1 MPGQSK
7 GKGKSKS
14 TPQMGRAAA
23 EAVARDRAEAAAAA
37 AARER
42 AAAETAAGRAGQ
54 LQRAEAEKAAAA
66 ATAAAAA
73 ASAAE
78 KAAVTKRPQS
88 PKPAA
93 SLFVRTPTKSNRA
106 KLERRLQA
114 TTNTATRAAKR
125 KAVEEGRKAQ
135 ESYIKKITNQQGHEQ
150 RQAEREKSKHEKQL
164 ARHAEKSLSMVES
177 RRIDIDPQEITQYN
191 GRRLKK
197 DGSNL
202 NLYNIISESTV
213 DWHDKINNA
222 KLHGITLISS
232 ITSWSRKNGYNNLSL
247 APFGPRKEDLVIE
260 FDDFHF
266 TFHSTPITEGE
277 RKGKGAFHVERNNEN
292 KDFMVRY
299 FTKDYNP
306 IKFIKSPLR
315 QGKTTPSE
323 LKFID
328 GVYDIINQYEIK
340 GTQKHADTEE
350 AARKEDLLRD
360 TAEQARLAKIEADKA
375 AARARAAASK
385 AKHKKGGTRKN
396 RKSNGKTRKLR
407 R

>member
-1 MPGQSK
+1 MSGK
-7 GKGKSKS
+7 GKGLSK
-14 TPQMGRAAA
+14 TPQKGRAAA
-23 EAVARDRAEAAAAA
+23 EANARDRAAAEAAEAD
-37 AARER
+37 RER
-42 AAAETAAGRAGQ
+42 AAAETAAGRAGR

-66 ATAAAAA
+66 TAATAAAATA
-73 ASAAE
+73 ATAA
-78 KAAVTKRPQS
+78 ATKPPQS

-114 TTNTATRAAKR
+114 TATSATRAAKR
-125 KAVEEGRKAQ
+125 KAVEEGSKATEAHRK
-135 ESYIKKITNQQGHEQ
+135 KTKNQQAQEQ
-150 RQAEREKSKHEKQL
+150 RQAERKKLKHEEQL
-164 ARHAEKSLSMVES
+164 ARHAEKSLSIVKS
-177 RRIDIDPQEITQYN
+177 RRIDPQEIPRYN
-191 GRRLKK
+191 GRRLRG

-222 KLHGITLISS
+222 KLHGNTLISS
-232 ITSWSRKNGYNNLSL
+232 ITSWSRENGYNQMSL
-247 APFGPRKEDLVIE
+247 ARFGPRKEDLVID
-260 FDDFHF
+260 FVDFHF

-277 RKGKGAFHVERNNEN
+277 RQGKGAFHVERNNN
-292 KDFMVRY
+292 KDLMARY

-315 QGKTTPSE
+315 LRKVKTTDSE

-328 GVYDIINQYEIK
+328 GVYDIINQYEIY

-350 AARKEDLLRD
+350 VARTEDLRRE
-360 TAEQARLAKIEADKA
+360 TAEQARLAKNEAGRA

>member
-1 MPGQSK
+1 MPGQS
-7 GKGKSKS
+7 KGKSKS

-23 EAVARDRAEAAAAA
+23 EALARDRAEAAAAK

-42 AAAETAAGRAGQ
+42 AAAETAAGRAGH

-66 ATAAAAA
+66 AAAA
-73 ASAAE
+73 AAE

-93 SLFVRTPTKSNRA
+93 SLFVRTPTKSNRT

-114 TTNTATRAAKR
+114 TATSATRAAKR
-125 KAVEEGRKAQ
+125 KAVEEGRKAT
-135 ESYIKKITNQQGHEQ
+135 EAHGKKIKNQQVQEQ
-150 RQAEREKSKHEKQL
+150 KQADRKKLKHEEQL
-164 ARHAEKSLSMVES
+164 ARHAEKSLPIVES
-177 RRIDIDPQEITQYN
+177 RRIDPQEIPRYT
-191 GRRLKK
+191 GRRLRG

-213 DWHDKINNA
+213 DWYDKINNA
-222 KLHGITLISS
+222 KLDGKTLISS
-232 ITSWSRKNGYNNLSL
+232 ITSWSRENGYDQMSL
-247 APFGPRKEDLVIE
+247 TRFGPRKEDLVID
-260 FDDFHF
+260 FVDFHF

-277 RKGKGAFHVERNNEN
+277 RQGKGAFHVERNNE
-292 KDFMVRY
+292 KRDLMVRY

-340 GTQKHADTEE
+340 GTQKHADTEK
-350 AARKEDLLRD
+350 AARTEDLRRE
-360 TAEQARLAKIEADKA
+360 TAEQARLAKNEADKA

>member
-1 MPGQSK
+1 MPGQS
-7 GKGKSKS
+7 KSKS

-23 EAVARDRAEAAAAA
+23 AAAAADRERAAAAA
-37 AARER
+37 ADRER
-42 AAAETAAGRAGQ
+42 AAAEAAAGRAGR
-54 LQRAEAEKAAAA
+54 LQRAEAEKTAAATAAA
-66 ATAAAAA
+66 ATAAAAT
-73 ASAAE
+73 AAE

-114 TTNTATRAAKR
+114 TATSATRAAKR
-125 KAVEEGRKAQ
+125 KAVEEGSKATEAHRK
-135 ESYIKKITNQQGHEQ
+135 KTKNQQAQEQ
-150 RQAEREKSKHEKQL
+150 RQAERKKLKHEEQL
-164 ARHAEKSLSMVES
+164 ARHAEKSLSIVKS
-177 RRIDIDPQEITQYN
+177 RRIDPQEIPRYN
-191 GRRLKK
+191 GRRLRG

-222 KLHGITLISS
+222 KLHGNTLISS
-232 ITSWSRKNGYNNLSL
+232 ITSWSRENGYNQMSL
-247 APFGPRKEDLVIE
+247 ARFGPRKEDLVID
-260 FDDFHF
+260 FGDFHF

-277 RKGKGAFHVERNNEN
+277 RQGKGAFHVERNNN
-292 KDFMVRY
+292 RDLMARY

-315 QGKTTPSE
+315 LRKVKTTDSE

-328 GVYDIINQYEIK
+328 GVYDIINQYEIY

-350 AARKEDLLRD
+350 VARTEDLRRE
-360 TAEQARLAKIEADKA
+360 TAEQARLAKNEAGRA

-407 R
+407 K

>member
-1 MPGQSK
+1 MPGQS
-7 GKGKSKS
+7 KGKSKS

-23 EAVARDRAEAAAAA
+23 AAAAADRERAAAAA
-37 AARER
+37 ADRER
-42 AAAETAAGRAGQ
+42 AAAETAAGRAGR

-66 ATAAAAA
+66 TAATAAATTAATAA
-73 ASAAE
+73 A
-78 KAAVTKRPQS
+78 TKRPQS

-114 TTNTATRAAKR
+114 TATSATRAAKR
-125 KAVEEGRKAQ
+125 KAVEEGSKATEAHRK
-135 ESYIKKITNQQGHEQ
+135 KTKNQQAQEQ
-150 RQAEREKSKHEKQL
+150 RQAKRKILKHEKQL
-164 ARHAEKSLSMVES
+164 ERHEEKSLSIVES
-177 RRIDIDPQEITQYN
+177 RRIDPQEIPRYN
-191 GRRLKK
+191 GRRLRG

-222 KLHGITLISS
+222 KLHGNTLISS
-232 ITSWSRKNGYNNLSL
+232 ITSWSRENGYNQMSL
-247 APFGPRKEDLVIE
+247 ARFGPRKEDLVID
-260 FDDFHF
+260 FGDFHF

-277 RKGKGAFHVERNNEN
+277 RQGKGAFHVERNNN

-306 IKFIKSPLR
+306 IKFIKSTIR
-315 QGKTTPSE
+315 QGITTPRE
-323 LKFID
+323 LIFID
-328 GVYDIINQYEIK
+328 GVYDIINQYEIY

-350 AARKEDLLRD
+350 AARAEDLRRE
-360 TAEQARLAKIEADKA
+360 TAEQARLAKNEAGRA

-407 R
+407 K

>member
-1 MPGQSK
+1 MSGK
-7 GKGKSKS
+7 GKGLSK
-14 TPQMGRAAA
+14 TPQKGRAAA
-23 EAVARDRAEAAAAA
+23 EANARDRAAAEAAE
-37 AARER
+37 ARRNNESR
-42 AAAETAAGRAGQ
+42 
-54 LQRAEAEKAAAA
+54 KAAAGKVA
-66 ATAAAAA
+66 QQAIQREKAAAA
-73 ASAAE
+73 ASAAAASAAAAAAE
-78 KAAVTKRPQS
+78 KAAATKRPQS

-114 TTNTATRAAKR
+114 TATSATRAAKR
-125 KAVEEGRKAQ
+125 KAVEEGSKATEAHRK
-135 ESYIKKITNQQGHEQ
+135 KTKNQQAQEQ
-150 RQAEREKSKHEKQL
+150 RQAERKKLKHEEQL
-164 ARHAEKSLSMVES
+164 ARHAEKSLSIVKS
-177 RRIDIDPQEITQYN
+177 RRIDPQEIPRYN
-191 GRRLKK
+191 GRRLRG

-222 KLHGITLISS
+222 KLHGNTLISS
-232 ITSWSRKNGYNNLSL
+232 ITSWSRENGYNQMSL
-247 APFGPRKEDLVIE
+247 ARFGPRKEDLVID
-260 FDDFHF
+260 FGDFHF

-277 RKGKGAFHVERNNEN
+277 RQGKGAFHVERNNN
-292 KDFMVRY
+292 RDLMARY

-315 QGKTTPSE
+315 LRKVKTTDSE

-328 GVYDIINQYEIK
+328 GVYDIINQYEIY

-350 AARKEDLLRD
+350 VARTEDLRRE
-360 TAEQARLAKIEADKA
+360 TAEQARLAKNEAGRA

>member
-1 MPGQSK
+1 
-7 GKGKSKS
+7 
-14 TPQMGRAAA
+14 MGR
-23 EAVARDRAEAAAAA
+23 AAAAA
-37 AARER
+37 AAADRERAAAAAADRERAAAAAADRER
-42 AAAETAAGRAGQ
+42 AAAETAAGRAGR

-66 ATAAAAA
+66 TAATAAAAA
-73 ASAAE
+73 TAAT
-78 KAAVTKRPQS
+78 AAVTKRPQS

-93 SLFVRTPTKSNRA
+93 SLFVRTPTKSTRA

-114 TTNTATRAAKR
+114 TATSATRAAKR
-125 KAVEEGRKAQ
+125 KAVEEGSKATEAHRK
-135 ESYIKKITNQQGHEQ
+135 KTKNQQAQEQ
-150 RQAEREKSKHEKQL
+150 RQAERKKLKHEEQL
-164 ARHAEKSLSMVES
+164 ARHAEKSLSIVKS
-177 RRIDIDPQEITQYN
+177 RRIDPQEIPRYN
-191 GRRLKK
+191 GRRLRG

-222 KLHGITLISS
+222 KLHGNTLISS
-232 ITSWSRKNGYNNLSL
+232 ITSWSRENGYNQMSL
-247 APFGPRKEDLVIE
+247 ARFGPRKEDLVID
-260 FDDFHF
+260 FGDFHF

-277 RKGKGAFHVERNNEN
+277 RQGKGAFHVERNNN
-292 KDFMVRY
+292 RDLMARY

-315 QGKTTPSE
+315 LRKVKTTDSE

-328 GVYDIINQYEIK
+328 GVYDIINQYEIY
-340 GTQKHADTEE
+340 GTQKHADTEK
-350 AARKEDLLRD
+350 AARAEDLIRE
-360 TAEQARLAKIEADKA
+360 TAEQARLAKNEAGRA

>member
-1 MPGQSK
+1 MSGK
-7 GKGKSKS
+7 GKGLSK
-14 TPQMGRAAA
+14 TPQKGRAAA
-23 EAVARDRAEAAAAA
+23 EANARDRAAAEAAE
-37 AARER
+37 ARRNNESR
-42 AAAETAAGRAGQ
+42 
-54 LQRAEAEKAAAA
+54 KAAAGKVA
-66 ATAAAAA
+66 QQAIQREKAAAA
-73 ASAAE
+73 ASAAAASAAAAAAE
-78 KAAVTKRPQS
+78 KAAATKRPQS

-114 TTNTATRAAKR
+114 TATSATRAAKR
-125 KAVEEGRKAQ
+125 KAVEEGSKATEAHRK
-135 ESYIKKITNQQGHEQ
+135 KTKNQQAQEQ
-150 RQAEREKSKHEKQL
+150 RQAKRKILKHEKQL
-164 ARHAEKSLSMVES
+164 ERHEEKSLSIVES
-177 RRIDIDPQEITQYN
+177 RRIDPQEIPRYN
-191 GRRLKK
+191 GRRLRG

-222 KLHGITLISS
+222 KLHGNTLISS
-232 ITSWSRKNGYNNLSL
+232 ITSWSRENGYNQMSL
-247 APFGPRKEDLVIE
+247 ARFGPRKEDLVID
-260 FDDFHF
+260 FGDFHF

-277 RKGKGAFHVERNNEN
+277 RQGKGAFHVERNNN
-292 KDFMVRY
+292 RDLMARY

-315 QGKTTPSE
+315 LRKVKTTDSE

-328 GVYDIINQYEIK
+328 GVYDIINQYEIY

-350 AARKEDLLRD
+350 VARTEDLRRE
-360 TAEQARLAKIEADKA
+360 TAEQARLAKNEAGRA

-407 R
+407 K

>member
-1 MPGQSK
+1 MSGK
-7 GKGKSKS
+7 GKGLSK
-14 TPQMGRAAA
+14 TPQKGRAAA
-23 EAVARDRAEAAAAA
+23 EANARDRAAAEAAE
-37 AARER
+37 ARRNNESR
-42 AAAETAAGRAGQ
+42 
-54 LQRAEAEKAAAA
+54 KAAAGKVA
-66 ATAAAAA
+66 QQAIQREKAAAA
-73 ASAAE
+73 ASAAAASAAAAAAE
-78 KAAVTKRPQS
+78 KAAATKRPQS

-114 TTNTATRAAKR
+114 TATSATRAAKR
-125 KAVEEGRKAQ
+125 KAVEEGSKATEAHRK
-135 ESYIKKITNQQGHEQ
+135 KTKNQQAQEQ
-150 RQAEREKSKHEKQL
+150 RQAKRKILKHEKQL
-164 ARHAEKSLSMVES
+164 ERHEEKSLSIVES
-177 RRIDIDPQEITQYN
+177 RRIDPQEIPRYN
-191 GRRLKK
+191 GRRLRG

-222 KLHGITLISS
+222 KLHGNTLISS
-232 ITSWSRKNGYNNLSL
+232 ITSWSRENGYNQMSL
-247 APFGPRKEDLVIE
+247 ARFGPRKEDLVID
-260 FDDFHF
+260 FGDFHF

-277 RKGKGAFHVERNNEN
+277 RQGKGAFHVERNNN
-292 KDFMVRY
+292 RDLMARY

-315 QGKTTPSE
+315 LRKVKTTDSE

-328 GVYDIINQYEIK
+328 GVYDIINQYEIY

-350 AARKEDLLRD
+350 VARTEDLRRE
-360 TAEQARLAKIEADKA
+360 TAEQARLAKNEAGRA

>member
-1 MPGQSK
+1 MPGQS
-7 GKGKSKS
+7 KGKSKS

-23 EAVARDRAEAAAAA
+23 AAAAADRERAAAAA
-37 AARER
+37 ADRER
-42 AAAETAAGRAGQ
+42 AAAETAAGRAGR

-66 ATAAAAA
+66 TAATAAAATA
-73 ASAAE
+73 ATAA
-78 KAAVTKRPQS
+78 ATKPPQS

-114 TTNTATRAAKR
+114 TATSATRAAKR
-125 KAVEEGRKAQ
+125 KAVEEGSKATEAHRK
-135 ESYIKKITNQQGHEQ
+135 KTKNQQAQEQ
-150 RQAEREKSKHEKQL
+150 RQAKRKILKHEKQL
-164 ARHAEKSLSMVES
+164 ERHEEKSLSIVES
-177 RRIDIDPQEITQYN
+177 RRIDPQEIPRYN
-191 GRRLKK
+191 GRRLRG

-222 KLHGITLISS
+222 KLHGNTLISS
-232 ITSWSRKNGYNNLSL
+232 ITSWSRENGYNQMSL
-247 APFGPRKEDLVIE
+247 ARFGPRKEDLVID
-260 FDDFHF
+260 FGDFHF

-277 RKGKGAFHVERNNEN
+277 RQGKGAFHVERNNN
-292 KDFMVRY
+292 RDLMARY

-315 QGKTTPSE
+315 LRKVKTTDSE

-328 GVYDIINQYEIK
+328 GVYDIINQYEIY

-350 AARKEDLLRD
+350 AARAEDLRRE
-360 TAEQARLAKIEADKA
+360 TAEQARLAKNEAGRA
-375 AARARAAASK
+375 ASRARAAASK

-407 R
+407 K

>member
-1 MPGQSK
+1 MPGQS
-7 GKGKSKS
+7 KSKS

-23 EAVARDRAEAAAAA
+23 AAAAA
-37 AARER
+37 DRER
-42 AAAETAAGRAGQ
+42 AAAETAAGRAGR

-66 ATAAAAA
+66 TAATAAATTAATAA
-73 ASAAE
+73 A
-78 KAAVTKRPQS
+78 TKRPQS

-114 TTNTATRAAKR
+114 TATSATRAAKR
-125 KAVEEGRKAQ
+125 KAVEEGSKATEAHRK
-135 ESYIKKITNQQGHEQ
+135 KTKNQQAQEQ
-150 RQAEREKSKHEKQL
+150 RQAKRKILKHEKQL
-164 ARHAEKSLSMVES
+164 ERHEEKSLSIVES
-177 RRIDIDPQEITQYN
+177 RRIDPQEIPRYN
-191 GRRLKK
+191 GRRLRG

-222 KLHGITLISS
+222 KLHGNTLISS
-232 ITSWSRKNGYNNLSL
+232 ITSWSRENGYNKLSL
-247 APFGPRKEDLVIE
+247 APFGPRNEDLVIE

-277 RKGKGAFHVERNNEN
+277 RQGKGAFHVERNNN
-292 KDFMVRY
+292 RDLMARY

-315 QGKTTPSE
+315 LRKVKTTDSE
-323 LKFID
+323 LNFID
-328 GVYDIINQYEIK
+328 GVYDIINQYEIY
-340 GTQKHADTEE
+340 GTQKHADTEK
-350 AARKEDLLRD
+350 AARAEDLRRE
-360 TAEQARLAKIEADKA
+360 TAEQARLAKNEAGRA

>member
-1 MPGQSK
+1 MSGK
-7 GKGKSKS
+7 GKGLSK
-14 TPQMGRAAA
+14 TPQKGRAAA
-23 EAVARDRAEAAAAA
+23 EANARDRAAAEAAEAD
-37 AARER
+37 RER
-42 AAAETAAGRAGQ
+42 AAAETAAGRAGR

-66 ATAAAAA
+66 TAATAAATTAATAA
-73 ASAAE
+73 A
-78 KAAVTKRPQS
+78 TKRPQS

-114 TTNTATRAAKR
+114 TATSATRAAKR
-125 KAVEEGRKAQ
+125 KAVEEGSKATEAHRK
-135 ESYIKKITNQQGHEQ
+135 KTKNQQAQEQ
-150 RQAEREKSKHEKQL
+150 RQAERKKLKHEEQL
-164 ARHAEKSLSMVES
+164 ARHAEKSLSIVKS
-177 RRIDIDPQEITQYN
+177 RRIDPQEIPRYN
-191 GRRLKK
+191 GRRLRG

-222 KLHGITLISS
+222 KLHGNTLISS
-232 ITSWSRKNGYNNLSL
+232 ITSWSRENGYNQMSL
-247 APFGPRKEDLVIE
+247 ARFGPRKEDLVID
-260 FDDFHF
+260 FVDFHF

-277 RKGKGAFHVERNNEN
+277 RQGKGAFHVERNNN
-292 KDFMVRY
+292 RDLMARY

-315 QGKTTPSE
+315 LRKVKTTDSE

-328 GVYDIINQYEIK
+328 GVYDIINQYEIY

-350 AARKEDLLRD
+350 VARTEDLRRE
-360 TAEQARLAKIEADKA
+360 TAEQARLAKNEAGRA

>member
-1 MPGQSK
+1 MPGQS
-7 GKGKSKS
+7 KGKSKS

-23 EAVARDRAEAAAAA
+23 AAAAADRERAAAAA
-37 AARER
+37 ADRER
-42 AAAETAAGRAGQ
+42 AAAETAAGRAGR

-66 ATAAAAA
+66 TAATAAAATATTA
-73 ASAAE
+73 AA
-78 KAAVTKRPQS
+78 TKRPQS

-106 KLERRLQA
+106 KLERRLKA
-114 TTNTATRAAKR
+114 TATSATRAAKR
-125 KAVEEGRKAQ
+125 KAVEEGSKATEAHRK
-135 ESYIKKITNQQGHEQ
+135 KTKNQQAQEQ
-150 RQAEREKSKHEKQL
+150 RQAERKKLKHEEQL
-164 ARHAEKSLSMVES
+164 ARHAEKSLSIVKS
-177 RRIDIDPQEITQYN
+177 RRIDPQEIPRYN
-191 GRRLKK
+191 GRRLRG

-213 DWHDKINNA
+213 DWYDKINNA
-222 KLHGITLISS
+222 KLHGNTLISS
-232 ITSWSRKNGYNNLSL
+232 ITSWSRENGYNQMSL
-247 APFGPRKEDLVIE
+247 ARFGPRKEDLVID
-260 FDDFHF
+260 FGDFHF

-277 RKGKGAFHVERNNEN
+277 RQGKGAFHVERNNN

-306 IKFIKSPLR
+306 IKFIKSTIR
-315 QGKTTPSE
+315 QGITTPRE
-323 LKFID
+323 LIFID
-328 GVYDIINQYEIK
+328 GVYDIINQYEIY
-340 GTQKHADTEE
+340 GTQKHADTEK
-350 AARKEDLLRD
+350 AARAEDLRRE
-360 TAEQARLAKIEADKA
+360 TAEQARLAKNEAGRA

>member
-23 EAVARDRAEAAAAA
+23 EALARDRAEAAAAA

-66 ATAAAAA
+66 AATAA
-73 ASAAE
+73 E
-78 KAAVTKRPQS
+78 AAVTKRPQS

-114 TTNTATRAAKR
+114 TANASTRAAKR
-125 KAVEEGRKAQ
+125 KSVEEGRKAQ

-177 RRIDIDPQEITQYN
+177 RRIDIDPQEIPPYN
-191 GRRLKK
+191 GRHLK
-197 DGSNL
+197 GSNL

-340 GTQKHADTEE
+340 GTQKHADTEK

-360 TAEQARLAKIEADKA
+360 TAEQARLAKIEANKA

>member
-1 MPGQSK
+1 MPGQS
-7 GKGKSKS
+7 KGKSKS

-23 EAVARDRAEAAAAA
+23 EANARDRAAAEAAE
-37 AARER
+37 ARRNNESR
-42 AAAETAAGRAGQ
+42 
-54 LQRAEAEKAAAA
+54 KAAAGKVA
-66 ATAAAAA
+66 QQAIQREKAAAA
-73 ASAAE
+73 ASAAAASAAAAAAE
-78 KAAVTKRPQS
+78 KAAATKRPQS

-114 TTNTATRAAKR
+114 TATSATRAAKR
-125 KAVEEGRKAQ
+125 KAVEEGSKATEAHRK
-135 ESYIKKITNQQGHEQ
+135 KTKNQQAQEQ
-150 RQAEREKSKHEKQL
+150 RQAERKKLKHEEQL
-164 ARHAEKSLSMVES
+164 ARHAEKSLSIVKS
-177 RRIDIDPQEITQYN
+177 RRIDPQEIPRYN
-191 GRRLKK
+191 GRRLRG

-222 KLHGITLISS
+222 KLHGNTLISS
-232 ITSWSRKNGYNNLSL
+232 ITSWSRENGYNQMSL
-247 APFGPRKEDLVIE
+247 ARFGPRKEDLVID
-260 FDDFHF
+260 FGDFHF

-277 RKGKGAFHVERNNEN
+277 RQGKGAFHVERNNN
-292 KDFMVRY
+292 RDLMARY

-315 QGKTTPSE
+315 LRKVKTTDSE

-328 GVYDIINQYEIK
+328 GVYDIINQYEIY

-350 AARKEDLLRD
+350 VARTEDLRRE
-360 TAEQARLAKIEADKA
+360 TAEQARLAKNEAGRA

>member
-1 MPGQSK
+1 MSGQS
-7 GKGKSKS
+7 KGKSKS
-14 TPQMGRAAA
+14 TPQIGR
-23 EAVARDRAEAAAAA
+23 AAAAA
-37 AARER
+37 AAADRERAAAAAADRER
-42 AAAETAAGRAGQ
+42 AAAETAAGRAGR

-66 ATAAAAA
+66 TAATAAAATA
-73 ASAAE
+73 ATAA
-78 KAAVTKRPQS
+78 ATKRPQS

-114 TTNTATRAAKR
+114 TATSATRAAKR
-125 KAVEEGRKAQ
+125 KAVEEGSKATEAHRKKTKNPQAQ
-135 ESYIKKITNQQGHEQ
+135 EH
-150 RQAEREKSKHEKQL
+150 RQAERKKLKHEEQL
-164 ARHAEKSLSMVES
+164 ARHAEKSLSIGES
-177 RRIDIDPQEITQYN
+177 RRIDPQEIPRYN
-191 GRRLKK
+191 GRRLKG

-222 KLHGITLISS
+222 KLHGNTLISS
-232 ITSWSRKNGYNNLSL
+232 ITSWSRENGYNQMSL
-247 APFGPRKEDLVIE
+247 ARFGPRKEDLVID
-260 FDDFHF
+260 FGDFHF

-277 RKGKGAFHVERNNEN
+277 RQGKGAFHVERNNN

-306 IKFIKSPLR
+306 IKFIKSTIR
-315 QGKTTPSE
+315 QGITTPRE
-323 LKFID
+323 LIFID
-328 GVYDIINQYEIK
+328 GVYDIINQYEIY

-350 AARKEDLLRD
+350 AARAEDLRRE
-360 TAEQARLAKIEADKA
+360 TAEQARLAKNEAGRA

>member
-1 MPGQSK
+1 MPGQS
-7 GKGKSKS
+7 KGKSKS

-23 EAVARDRAEAAAAA
+23 AAAAADRERAAAAA
-37 AARER
+37 ADRER
-42 AAAETAAGRAGQ
+42 AAAETAAGRAGR

-66 ATAAAAA
+66 TAATAAAATATTA
-73 ASAAE
+73 AA
-78 KAAVTKRPQS
+78 TKRPQS

-106 KLERRLQA
+106 KLERRLKA
-114 TTNTATRAAKR
+114 TATSATRAAKR
-125 KAVEEGRKAQ
+125 KAIEEGSKATEAHRK
-135 ESYIKKITNQQGHEQ
+135 KTKNQQAQEQ
-150 RQAEREKSKHEKQL
+150 RQAERKKLKHEEQL
-164 ARHAEKSLSMVES
+164 ARHAEKSLSIVKS
-177 RRIDIDPQEITQYN
+177 RRIDPQEIPRYN
-191 GRRLKK
+191 GRRLRG

-222 KLHGITLISS
+222 KLHGNTLISS
-232 ITSWSRKNGYNNLSL
+232 ITSWSRENGYNQMSL
-247 APFGPRKEDLVIE
+247 ARFGPRKEDLVID
-260 FDDFHF
+260 FGDFHF

-277 RKGKGAFHVERNNEN
+277 RQGKGAFHVERNNN

-306 IKFIKSPLR
+306 IKFIKSTIR
-315 QGKTTPSE
+315 QGITTPRE
-323 LKFID
+323 LIFID
-328 GVYDIINQYEIK
+328 GVYDIINQYEIY
-340 GTQKHADTEE
+340 GTQKHADTEK
-350 AARKEDLLRD
+350 AARAEDLRRE
-360 TAEQARLAKIEADKA
+360 TAEQARLAKNEAGRA

>member
-1 MPGQSK
+1 MSGK
-7 GKGKSKS
+7 GKGLSK
-14 TPQMGRAAA
+14 TPQKGRAAA
-23 EAVARDRAEAAAAA
+23 EANARDRAAAEAAE
-37 AARER
+37 ARRNNESR
-42 AAAETAAGRAGQ
+42 
-54 LQRAEAEKAAAA
+54 KAAAGKVA
-66 ATAAAAA
+66 QQAIQREKAAAA
-73 ASAAE
+73 ASAAAASAAAAAAE
-78 KAAVTKRPQS
+78 KAAATKRPQS

-106 KLERRLQA
+106 KLERRLKA
-114 TTNTATRAAKR
+114 TATSATRAAKR
-125 KAVEEGRKAQ
+125 KAIEEGSKATEAHRK
-135 ESYIKKITNQQGHEQ
+135 KTKNQQAQEQ
-150 RQAEREKSKHEKQL
+150 RQAERKKLKHEEQL
-164 ARHAEKSLSMVES
+164 ARHAEKSLSIVKS
-177 RRIDIDPQEITQYN
+177 RRIDPQEIPRYN
-191 GRRLKK
+191 GRRLRG

-222 KLHGITLISS
+222 KLHGNTLISS
-232 ITSWSRKNGYNNLSL
+232 ITSWSRENGYNKLSL
-247 APFGPRKEDLVIE
+247 APFGPRNEDLVIE

-277 RKGKGAFHVERNNEN
+277 RQGKGAFHVERNNN
-292 KDFMVRY
+292 RDLMARY

-315 QGKTTPSE
+315 LRKVKTTDSE

-328 GVYDIINQYEIK
+328 GVYDIINQYEIY

-350 AARKEDLLRD
+350 AARAEDLRRD
-360 TAEQARLAKIEADKA
+360 TDEQARLAKNEAGRA